1 MIFLK
6 LKINNVYMFR
16 DTEFDF
22 TYPKKI
28 KNSTIEYE
36 FLEEFPKI
44 HYKKVCI
51 LMGAN
56 ASGKTSLGKLMCSI
70 NNYLC
75 GRNIEDVS
83 KTIYNKNENADIE
96 VIYVTSETKE
106 IHKLIVV
113 FNKDG
118 LIKESHRVQKLK
130 KTYNLEKTL
139 KNLANSEPQF
149 IYNQEN
155 NHDIKNPGFKSVAH
169 SLGEKL
175 CAQSTQWG
183 YKYSD
188 FENSNILDTP
198 TPNIDTLKN
207 ILQSFDNSISSV
219 NAIKESEKNIY
230 IVKFDN
236 GDEVLIEN
244 GKILNHDRFSRGT
257 IESIEVADFIN
268 YIMTTS
274 DGTFFLDEKMA
285 YSHSEIEVSIL
296 NLIIEKL
303 KPNSQFFYTT
313 HNYDV
318 LEMNLPS
325 HSYTFMRKDNFVKVI
340 HPEKLG
346 YTKNDRSLLS
356 FMKNDVF
363 NTLPDTSKIEGI
375 L

>member
-1 MIFLK
+1 M
-6 LKINNVYMFR
+6 
-16 DTEFDF
+16 
-22 TYPKKI
+22 
-28 KNSTIEYE
+28 
-36 FLEEFPKI
+36 
-44 HYKKVCI
+44 
-51 LMGAN
+51 
-56 ASGKTSLGKLMCSI
+56 
-70 NNYLC
+70 
-75 GRNIEDVS
+75 
-83 KTIYNKNENADIE
+83 
-96 VIYVTSETKE
+96 
-106 IHKLIVV
+106 
-113 FNKDG
+113 
-118 LIKESHRVQKLK
+118 
-130 KTYNLEKTL
+130 
-139 KNLANSEPQF
+139 
-149 IYNQEN
+149 
-155 NHDIKNPGFKSVAH
+155 
-169 SLGEKL
+169 GEKL

-268 YIMTTS
+268 YIMTAS